1 MAGNYPQRFGAGTPF
16 SRRYPA
22 PSQNLQHAS
31 SNRHP
36 NPYYPL
42 NPGGQ
47 NDGGMNRLGIFAQF
61 DSSNANSGTQST
73 SSESEQSISSTSS
86 ATNNSQAYASSSA
99 SNTQTVK
106 SSSCVSQKQGPDE
119 QSSVDHN
126 EIPGSPKTSGK
137 DKEDSKKEAND
148 DSVERADYLIRGAK
162 TGTSLSDF
170 LNSKK
175 GKKTGAAIGPS
186 ATVSKVSLSEFIC
199 DRDSGKSWDDIKDK
213 FGLADDEF
221 GFHMINMDQSRGDEK
236 ADLKTIETGQ
246 ANQLQSGVAV
256 NQSKKTGSLTSGHA
270 KGSMTQTD
278 QSKHDAT
285 QTGQSAMDAEEISL
299 SDFIWDHESGKS
311 WEAIKEKFG
320 LTSDESVL
328 LPVKGQGNS
337 GTDTNRS
344 RSGTPLKRAVVDNKQ
359 SDAGRPKVPRASD
372 ANSMSSS
379 NQLGSREPLKRKPGS
394 GSVDGAKKP
403 RLVTQGEC
411 KNEPPHGKTN
421 NLHMRKQRRRS
432 ASQ

>member
-16 SRRYPA
+16 PRRYPA
-22 PSQNLQHAS
+22 PSQNPQHAS
-31 SNRHP
+31 PNRHP
-36 NPYYPL
+36 SPNYPP

-47 NDGGMNRLGIFAQF
+47 NVDGMDRLGIFAQF

-73 SSESEQSISSTSS
+73 SSEQSISSTSS
-86 ATNNSQAYASSSA
+86 AATSSQAYASSSA
-99 SNTQTVK
+99 SKTETVK
-106 SSSCVSQKQGPDE
+106 SSSCVSQGQGPDE
-119 QSSVDHN
+119 QSGEHHN
-126 EIPGSPKTSGK
+126 EIPRSPKTSGK
-137 DKEDSKKEAND
+137 DKEGSKKEAKD
-148 DSVERADYLIRGAK
+148 DSENVERADYLIRGAK

-175 GKKTGAAIGPS
+175 GKKFGAAIGPS
-186 ATVSKVSLSEFIC
+186 ATVSKVSLSEFIW

-236 ADLKTIETGQ
+236 ADLKSIESGL
-246 ANQLQSGVAV
+246 ANELQSGVAV
-256 NQSKKTGSLTSGHA
+256 NQSKKTGSVTSGQS
-270 KGSMTQTD
+270 KSSMTQTD
-278 QSKHDAT
+278 QSKHDA
-285 QTGQSAMDAEEISL
+285 TGQSAMDAEEISL

-328 LPVKGQGNS
+328 LPVKGQGDS

-372 ANSMSSS
+372 ANSVSSS

-411 KNEPPHGKTN
+411 KN
-421 NLHMRKQRRRS
+421 
-432 ASQ
+432 